1 MSSVRPQDLYP
12 EFGTFVSDLRAHSER
27 LAFIRLAVE
36 TWNPDEL
43 RADSGSGWSSD
54 ETLVSLI
61 DDLDRAETTL
71 RAATANLESAWAAL
85 GRLASD

>member
-1 MSSVRPQDLYP
+1 MTLRPQDLYP
-12 EFGTFVSDLRAHSER
+12 EFGTFVSGVRAHSEQ
-27 LAFIRLAVE
+27 LAFIRLGVE
-36 TWNPDEL
+36 TWNPDTL
-43 RADSGSGWSSD
+43 RTDAGSGWSSD

-61 DDLDRAETTL
+61 DDLDRAESTL